1 MKYNSLVF
9 ILSYQRIIASQI
21 GNFVLNLYGMQ
32 CMAMHK
38 QIQVCSHFSRPGIDA
53 QGQIECVEK
62 TGHCRIHLLG
72 ARSFPLR
79 LLLISPSNI
88 DK

>member
-62 TGHCRIHLLG
+62 KLAIVEFTCSVLAH
-72 ARSFPLR
+72 
-79 LLLISPSNI
+79 SPSGFY
-88 DK
+88 